1 VDLPGVRHE
10 GQSIQLLPELREKE
24 GYMTMSK
31 NLTRFY
37 IALGVTFAAFTV
49 IAFVLPLNRGVVF
62 WLAYLFGVLSI
73 GAQAYIM
80 PRAFRQ
86 GSSVRSKFYGF
97 PVARVGAYYVAAQLL
112 VSLAFMALAKLAPG
126 WVWRVEL
133 ILCVVLFG
141 VAAVGFLS
149 TDAIRDEVER
159 QDVKLKRD
167 VTRMRTL
174 QSKAASLR
182 GQCDDAA
189 TKTALDK
196 LSEAFRFSDPVS
208 SDATIALEEELA
220 GYLEE
225 MQQALLEEDYVGM
238 ASLCEKIA
246 PKLNERNHLCRSNK

>member
-1 VDLPGVRHE
+1 
-10 GQSIQLLPELREKE
+10 
-24 GYMTMSK
+24 MNK

-37 IALGVTFAAFTV
+37 IALGVTFAVFTV
-49 IAFVLPLNRGVVF
+49 IAFVLPLNRGSVF

-73 GAQAYIM
+73 GVQAYIM

-97 PVARVGAYYVAAQLL
+97 PVARVGAYYVAAQLV
-112 VSLAFMALAKLAPG
+112 VSLAFMALTKSASD
-126 WVWRVEL
+126 WVWRIEL

-141 VAAVGFLS
+141 IAAVGFLS

-159 QDVKLKRD
+159 QDVKLKKD
-167 VTRMRTL
+167 VTRMRML

-182 GQCDDAA
+182 DQCDDAA
-189 TKTALDK
+189 TKAALDK
-196 LSEAFRFSDPVS
+196 LAETFRFSDPVS

-225 MQQALLEEDYVGM
+225 MQSALTEGDSASVT
-238 ASLCEKIA
+238 SLCAKITPVLA
-246 PKLNERNHLCRSNK
+246 QRNQLCKSNK